1 MELITSQDW
10 ATIYLGLIFL
20 ITGAHM
26 VVLYLLNSGGNPIPG
41 LGLYTVY
48 LMAALLGWLSYALK
62 QIVDIPMPVD
72 VPSVAAILTSYILV
86 LAAGARAGSTRG
98 RTLLGLLCAAAC
110 FSVFFLSAER
120 MFVVQ
125 YLAAG
130 LFFTCTGILALRRAF
145 QRNNVGDAITGVGAL
160 LMTLGVPVAF
170 YQALVANN
178 EASATTAAFVA
189 YSWAYVLVIIGFLA
203 SVVIEYQQNLD
214 QLNTKDPM
222 TRLLNRRGLESALH
236 TPLAQAARLRL
247 PTSAIMIDIDSF
259 QEIND
264 NFGHDSGDQVI
275 LQVASFLQQ
284 MSRGSDVVARTDGE
298 EFLLVL
304 PHTDLEGARTI
315 AERIRIA
322 IAEQPL
328 PVDGQRIPV
337 TVSMGVASIIGEES
351 LDKLSQDADRALQL
365 ARRGGGNRVASVES
379 KPVHLSTV
387 NLES

>member
-1 MELITSQDW
+1 MELITAQDW
-10 ATIYLGLIFL
+10 ATIYLGLMLL

-26 VVLYLLNSGGNPIPG
+26 VVLYLLNSSGKPIPG

-48 LMAALLGWLSYALK
+48 IMAALLGWLSYALK

-72 VPSVAAILTSYILV
+72 VPSVASILTSYILV

-98 RTLLGLLCAAAC
+98 RTVLGLLCAAAC

-125 YLAAG
+125 HLAAG
-130 LFFTCTGILALRRAF
+130 LFFTCTGFLALRRAF

-160 LMTLGVPVAF
+160 LMTIGVPVAF
-170 YQALVANN
+170 YQALVASD
-178 EASATTAAFVA
+178 EGSAATAAFVA

-203 SVVIEYQQNLD
+203 SVVIEYQQSLD

-328 PVDGQRIPV
+328 PVDGQPIPV

-387 NLES
+387 NIEN